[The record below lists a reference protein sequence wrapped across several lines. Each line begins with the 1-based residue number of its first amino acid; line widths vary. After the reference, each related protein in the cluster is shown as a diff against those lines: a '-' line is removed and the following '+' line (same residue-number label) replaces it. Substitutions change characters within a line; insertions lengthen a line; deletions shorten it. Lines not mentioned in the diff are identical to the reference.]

1 MAEEGREP
9 KALLGDVQIDRAF
22 YIKGLPQTNNIAIL
36 TNIIMNQERDQAAS
50 VALDGAMVVLG
61 GLSHNPIDNIT
72 NLRFSW
78 TTLMFFF
85 GLKFLSFSLCI
96 L

>member
-61 GLSHNPIDNIT
+61 GLSHNPINNIT

-78 TTLMFFF
+78 TTLMV
-85 GLKFLSFSLCI
+85 FLA
-96 L
+96 

>member
-1 MAEEGREP
+1 MGEFALIQDLVIKEPKKVTQSAPLAEEGREP

-36 TNIIMNQERDQAAS
+36 TNIMMNQERDQAAS

-61 GLSHNPIDNIT
+61 GLSHNPINNIT
-72 NLRFSW
+72 N
-78 TTLMFFF
+78 
-85 GLKFLSFSLCI
+85 
-96 L
+96 

>member
-61 GLSHNPIDNIT
+61 GLSHNPIN
-72 NLRFSW
+72 NHQSPYNN
-78 TTLMFFF
+78 
-85 GLKFLSFSLCI
+85 FLCLIFI
-96 L
+96 

>member
-9 KALLGDVQIDRAF
+9 KALLGNVRIDMAF
-22 YIKGLPQTNNIAIL
+22 FIKGLPQTNNIAIL
-36 TNIIMNQERDQAAS
+36 TNMMMNQERDQAAS

-61 GLSHNPIDNIT
+61 GLSHNPINNIT

-78 TTLMFFF
+78 TTLMV
-85 GLKFLSFSLCI
+85 FLA
-96 L
+96 